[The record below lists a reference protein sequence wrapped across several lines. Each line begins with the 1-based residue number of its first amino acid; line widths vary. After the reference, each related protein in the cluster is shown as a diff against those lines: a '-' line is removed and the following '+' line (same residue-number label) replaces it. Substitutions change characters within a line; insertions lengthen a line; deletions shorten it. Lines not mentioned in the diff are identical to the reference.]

1 MPFPPLVAPG
11 LPLTVAERARHARHL
26 LVAEVGEPGQRRLKA
41 ARVLVVGAGGLG
53 SPVLLYLAAA
63 GVGTLGIAD
72 DDTVA
77 VSNLARQVVH
87 GSADVGRAKVGSATE
102 SVHRLDPGV
111 AVETH
116 GRLVDPAAAAA
127 LVASFDV
134 VVDGTDTF
142 DSRYLV
148 ADACAAAGV
157 PHVWGSVLRLDGQA
171 SVFWAGH
178 GPVYRDVFP
187 VPPPAG
193 SVPSCAEGGVVA
205 AVCGAVGSVLAL
217 EVVKLVCGIGEPLVG
232 RVLVL
237 DGLASRWRE
246 VPVRVPVGVVPAAG
260 TAGTAGAPAGAAV
273 PTRALLDA
281 GGTAGAGGD
290 TTRPTR
296 PRPVEIGAGS
306 AQTAAQ
312 PPRLAV
318 RAPAAGRAEVPVE
331 VLAARLEARDRGLDD
346 FTLVDVREPGE
357 RAINDIPGAVGIPL
371 GEFAAGRAAARIPA
385 GRPVVLY
392 CHHGVRSAHALD
404 LLVAAGV
411 PDVAHVPGGTS
422 AWVARVDPAQPD
434 Y

>member
-1 MPFPPLVAPG
+1 MSFPPLVEPG
-11 LPLTVAERARHARHL
+11 PPLTAAERGRHARHL
-26 LVAEVGEPGQRRLKA
+26 LVAEVGEPGQRRLRA

-87 GSADVGRAKVGSATE
+87 GSADVGRAKVDSATE

-111 AVETH
+111 LVETY

-148 ADACAAAGV
+148 ADACTAAGV
-157 PHVWGSVLRLDGQA
+157 PHVWGSVLRLDGQV

-246 VPVRVPVGVVPAAG
+246 VPVRLPAPVVRPLASAVARAPVPAGVAD
-260 TAGTAGAPAGAAV
+260 
-273 PTRALLDA
+273 RAD
-281 GGTAGAGGD
+281 G
-290 TTRPTR
+290 
-296 PRPVEIGAGS
+296 PV
-306 AQTAAQ
+306 
-312 PPRLAV
+312 
-318 RAPAAGRAEVPVE
+318 RAEVPVE

-346 FTLVDVREPGE
+346 FTLVDVREPAE